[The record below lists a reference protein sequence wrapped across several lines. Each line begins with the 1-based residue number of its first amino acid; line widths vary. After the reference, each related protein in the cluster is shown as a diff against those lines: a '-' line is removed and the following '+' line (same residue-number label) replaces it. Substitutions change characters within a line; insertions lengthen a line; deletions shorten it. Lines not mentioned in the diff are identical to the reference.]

1 MVGAQGRRRALQL
14 AAEAEAERQ
23 REAQN
28 LLDDLGR
35 EPSHSERVI
44 VEQLTTLIARGRH
57 LRAAGRGADAEMV
70 ARLVMRGVFVGSFEG
85 SAAKLLNHHRAPYRP
100 ARHPTFE
107 DIKNRIHA
115 DAHDADDQKCREHQ

>member
-1 MVGAQGRRRALQL
+1 MAEASQNARTRGGMVGGQGRRRALQL

-44 VEQLTTLIARGRH
+44 VEQLTTLIVRGRR
-57 LRAAGRGADAEMV
+57 LRAVGRGADAEMV
-70 ARLVMRGVFVGSFEG
+70 ARLVMRGVTKLGIRQG
-85 SAAKLLNHHRAPYRP
+85 AAKPVETPL
-100 ARHPTFE
+100 E
-107 DIKNRIHA
+107 
-115 DAHDADDQKCREHQ
+115 